1 MNWILTADIGTTA
14 LKAAIFRED
23 GSLAASASQEYA
35 FLTPGPGMAE
45 LPAERY
51 LDTFRETVRQVLAE
65 SGASPEEIRVL
76 GLSTQ
81 GRPRCSWTRRGSPS

>member
-23 GSLAASASQEYA
+23 GSLAASASREYA

-76 GLSTQ
+76 GLS
-81 GRPRCSWTRRGSPS
+81 GSLTVRQS